1 MRNRLIAGGMLMSA
15 AFAAGCLAQDA
26 PNEGDAAVT
35 IEITL
40 DVATEVEVARID
52 RASPLYDLDQSRLN
66 LVFTN
71 RGRTPLAFPG
81 EAIMR
86 RVLRVYTDKAR
97 GAQQMFNMN
106 EPPVG
111 TADLTQ
117 LAPGESWRYGVGL
130 ELPEQLLL
138 RDVRATTVQVCVTWD
153 KVELDTSLFPAGSY
167 DWAESF
173 SACQDVV
180 MRR

>member
-1 MRNRLIAGGMLMSA
+1 MRNCLTLAGVFVA
-15 AFAAGCLAQDA
+15 AGLAAGCVAQDA
-26 PNEGDAAVT
+26 PIEGEAVVT
-35 IEITL
+35 MDIML
-40 DVATEVEVARID
+40 DMATEVDVARVD
-52 RASPLYDLDQSRLN
+52 PGSAFYDFDQGRLN
-66 LVFTN
+66 VIFTN

-86 RVLRVYTDKAR
+86 RVLRVYTDKQR
-97 GAQQMFNMN
+97 GTQQVFNIN

-111 TADLTQ
+111 TADLTR

-130 ELPEQLLL
+130 ELPDQLLA
-138 RDVRATTVQVCVTWD
+138 RDVKATTVQVCVTWD
-153 KVELDTSLFPAGSY
+153 KAELDLGLFPAGSY

-173 SACQDVV
+173 SACRDVV